1 MAKKKRTKRTTPE
14 EEALL
19 DERTRKIWARIA
31 EREAREQEAAKKSA

>member
-14 EEALL
+14 EEARL

-31 EREAREQEAAKKSA
+31 EREARDKEADRKSA

>member
-1 MAKKKRTKRTTPE
+1 MAKKKRTKRTTAE

-19 DERTRKIWARIA
+19 DERTRKIWARIT